1 VSQRVPDSNRSE
13 LQTQRFPLKDR
24 NRPDV
29 RQNGAD
35 DRFLFSLIANITYLS
50 HVSVFAVFLALLA
63 VDKQSKYV
71 TSNHVFSTQ
80 GIIIDNSTKNTT
92 HWKIT
97 RNTFMWYHPTIE
109 SGR

>member
-1 VSQRVPDSNRSE
+1 MCGTDTDCQVSQRVPDSNCSE
-13 LQTQRFPLKDR
+13 QQTQRFPLKDR

-35 DRFLFSLIANITYLS
+35 DRFLFSLIANIIYMYLS

-80 GIIIDNSTKNTT
+80 GIIIDNSTKIQ
-92 HWKIT
+92 HIGK
-97 RNTFMWYHPTIE
+97 
-109 SGR
+109 